1 MKQNHINQALQ
12 VALAA
17 NVPVLLWGPPG
28 AGKTA
33 TVNAL
38 AAAIGWP
45 IETVLASLR
54 EPSDFA
60 GLPIIVGDDMRLAPP
75 DWARRLCDVS
85 DAICFFDELSTAT
98 PSTQRALLRVV
109 HERVVGDLELGDG
122 VRMVAAANPADVA
135 AGGWDLTPPL
145 ANRFLHLFFEVDP
158 AVVATGMLGRWPEAQ
173 PLTIDEHWRDRIS
186 HHATVIAGFLSARP
200 THAHQLPDHLD
211 AAGLA
216 WPSPRSWDA
225 LRLVLAA
232 ADGTG
237 ISADARLGLIAGLVG
252 DGVAIEFLSYERDL
266 DLPDPEALLA
276 DPASY
281 RRPKRS
287 DQIHA
292 TVAAV
297 TTATIEQLTPA
308 RWTAAMRVFATIAA
322 AGSVD
327 IAAGGVRELAMQR
340 PVAAEVPDELR
351 VFGPVLIAAG
361 LIDAEQST
369 TEPSTTEPSTAPPSR
384 PRRSTKRP
392 PTKRPAAQRTSTK
405 RTSTKHTAVKATGGG
420 SR

>member
-1 MKQNHINQALQ
+1 MKQNQINQALQ

-75 DWARRLCDVS
+75 DWARRLHETT

-109 HERVVGDLELGDG
+109 HERVVGDLALGDG

-173 PLTIDEHWRDRIS
+173 PLTIDEHWRDRIA
-186 HHATVIAGFLSARP
+186 HHAAVIAGFLAARP
-200 THAHQLPDHLD
+200 AHVHQLPDHLD

-237 ISADARLGLIAGLVG
+237 ISAEAHLGLIAGLVG
-252 DGVAIEFLSYERDL
+252 DGVAVEFLSYQRDL

-276 DPASY
+276 DPSSY
-281 RRPKRS
+281 QRPKRS

-297 TTATIEQLTPA
+297 TTAALERPSPA
-308 RWTAAMRVFATIAA
+308 RWTAAMRVFCAIAA

-327 IAAGGVRELAMQR
+327 IAAGGVRELALDR
-340 PVAAEVPDELR
+340 PLDAEVPEELT
-351 VFGPVLIAAG
+351 VFGSVLIAAG
-361 LIDAEQST
+361 ILIPDESST
-369 TEPSTTEPSTAPPSR
+369 STAPTTPSR
-384 PRRSTKRP
+384 PRRSTKRSPTTRSSAKRP
-392 PTKRPAAQRTSTK
+392 PAQRAATKRAAAK
-405 RTSTKHTAVKATGGG
+405 TAGGG

>member
-1 MKQNHINQALQ
+1 MKQNQINQALQ

-38 AAAIGWP
+38 ATAIGWP

-75 DWARRLCDVS
+75 DWARRLCETT

-109 HERVVGDLELGDG
+109 HERVVGDLVLGDG

-186 HHATVIAGFLSARP
+186 HHAAVIAGFLAARP
-200 THAHQLPDHLD
+200 AHAHQLPDHHES
-211 AAGLA
+211 AGLA

-237 ISADARLGLIAGLVG
+237 ISADAYLGLIAGLVG
-252 DGVAIEFLSYERDL
+252 DGVAIEFLSYQRDL

-276 DPASY
+276 DPGSY
-281 RRPKRS
+281 QRPKRS

-297 TTATIEQLTPA
+297 TTAALERLTPA
-308 RWTAAMRVFATIAA
+308 RWTAAMRVFAAIAA

-327 IAAGGVRELAMQR
+327 IAAGGVRELALVR
-340 PVAAEVPDELR
+340 PVDAEVPDELT

-361 LIDAEQST
+361 IFVPAA
-369 TEPSTTEPSTAPPSR
+369 STAESSAATAAKPPSQ
-384 PRRSTKRP
+384 PRRSTKRSP
-392 PTKRPAAQRTSTK
+392 AKRPSTK
-405 RTSTKHTAVKATGGG
+405 PTVVKTAGGG

>member
-1 MKQNHINQALQ
+1 MKQNQINQALQ

-38 AAAIGWP
+38 ATAIGWP

-75 DWARRLCDVS
+75 DWARRLRDAT

-109 HERVVGDLELGDG
+109 HERVVGDLELGAG

-158 AVVATGMLGRWPEAQ
+158 AIVATGMLGRWPEAQ
-173 PLTIDEHWRDRIS
+173 PLSIDEHWRDRIAR
-186 HHATVIAGFLSARP
+186 HAAVIAGFLSARP
-200 THAHQLPDHLD
+200 AHAHQLPEHHD

-225 LRLVLAA
+225 VRLVLAA

-237 ISADARLGLIAGLVG
+237 ISPDARLSLVAGLVG

-266 DLPDPEALLA
+266 DLPDPEELLA
-276 DPASY
+276 DPSAY
-281 RRPKRS
+281 RRPRRS

-292 TVAAV
+292 VVAAV
-297 TTATIEQLTPA
+297 TTAVTENLTSA
-308 RWTAAMRVFATIAA
+308 RWTAALRVLAAIAA
-322 AGSVD
+322 SGTVD
-327 IAAGGVRELAMQR
+327 IAAGGVRALAIVR
-340 PVAAEVPDELR
+340 PHEAEIPDELT
-351 VFGPVLIAAG
+351 VFGPILSAAG
-361 LIDAEQST
+361 LLTPERSDIETPEGPTGA
-369 TEPSTTEPSTAPPSR
+369 SR
-384 PRRSTKRP
+384 R
-392 PTKRPAAQRTSTK
+392 TKRPAAK
-405 RTSTKHTAVKATGGG
+405 RPPAKRSRPAAKASGGR